1 MCGLPDVNARSACD
15 TSVWG
20 GYLLK
25 EALIQARSRIEGDP
39 VANKQAEAED
49 PWSSLAAG
57 QSGMQAAR
65 QRLQLARRS
74 RDSAYAHYSSTV
86 SVTRERDAL
95 WVVVHALQYLRRL
108 FVRSTMFVTIQFAP
122 ALIPYLQHEDARSV

>member
-1 MCGLPDVNARSACD
+1 
-15 TSVWG
+15 
-20 GYLLK
+20 
-25 EALIQARSRIEGDP
+25 

-74 RDSAYAHYSSTV
+74 RDSAYVHTV